1 MAIISFVVSVGMLIY
16 NVYSLVSFLY
26 TDEEDVEEFEY
37 ENEDK
42 PAGFYILFAFIFL
55 IGGGIYYAILPG
67 GDCPD
72 SMTKISGY
80 CIENW

>member
-37 ENEDK
+37 EKDIHG
-42 PAGFYILFAFIFL
+42 GFYTIFAFIFL